1 MSFREESLEV
11 KIYVSMVI
19 FAAGLFLS
27 LYNPVDFLS
36 LSLIFFVFIHI
47 LLENMDVNLPHNK
60 GSVSVGFAT
69 GLAMIL
75 LFGPGPAAW
84 GYFATTLSKRT
95 WEHREALY
103 KPLFNVAQLTLAA
116 GSAGHVYQFFGGIP
130 GRLPLLRDFFPI
142 LMSILSFSFVN
153 FVLVMGIFFL
163 TQRKSFLN
171 VWFIVFRWVIP
182 NYLAVAP
189 LGILIAVIYAS
200 MGIPAVFLL
209 MIPLML
215 ARHTFILYMEM
226 RNQYISTI
234 KALTKAIDA
243 KDHYTH
249 GHSERVAEYAVAIAT
264 ELKLSED
271 FQEKLE
277 YLALMHDIGKISIP
291 EVILN
296 KPSRL
301 SNSEFA
307 LIRTHPEV
315 GAEIIK
321 NIKLIGEYAD
331 IVRHHHER
339 IDGSGYPYGI
349 TGENISLGARIM
361 SVADAFDAMT
371 SARIYSTP
379 KSKQEAVAELERCC
393 NTQFCQDV
401 VKAFVKVLRKRGEI
415 A

>member
-1 MSFREESLEV
+1 MSFREEPLKV
-11 KIYVSMVI
+11 KIYVSAVI
-19 FAAGLFLS
+19 LAAVFL
-27 LYNPVDFLS
+27 LALHDPRDFLS
-36 LSLIFFVFIHI
+36 LSVIFFIILHV
-47 LLENMDVNLPHNK
+47 LLENMDVNLPNNK

-75 LFGPGPAAW
+75 LFGPGAAAW
-84 GYFATTLSKRT
+84 GNFATILHKRT
-95 WEHREALY
+95 WEYSKALH
-103 KPLFNVAQLTLAA
+103 KPLFNVAQVTITVTGAA
-116 GSAGHVYQFFGGIP
+116 YAYQFFGGIT
-130 GRLPLLRDFFPI
+130 GQVSLLRDFYPI
-142 LMSILSFSFVN
+142 MMSILSYSLIN
-153 FVLVMGIFFL
+153 IILIMSIFFL
-163 TQRKSFLN
+163 AQRRSFLN
-171 VWFIVFRWVIP
+171 VWFIVFRWAIP

-189 LGILIAVIYAS
+189 LGILIAVIYVN
-200 MGIPAVFLL
+200 MGIPAVILL

-215 ARHTFILYMEM
+215 ARYTYALYMEM
-226 RNQYISTI
+226 RSQYISTI

-264 ELKLSED
+264 ELKLSEEYK
-271 FQEKLE
+271 EKLE
-277 YLALMHDIGKISIP
+277 YLALMHDVGKISIP
-291 EVILN
+291 EAILN
-296 KPSRL
+296 KPSSL
-301 SNSEFA
+301 SNAEFT
-307 LIRTHPEV
+307 LIRTHPEI

-321 NIKLIGEYAD
+321 NIKFISAHAD

-339 IDGSGYPYGI
+339 IDGSGYPGGI
-349 TGENISLGARIM
+349 TGEKISLGAKILC
-361 SVADAFDAMT
+361 VADAFDAMT